1 MPPASKTAVNLRS
14 FVTGVT
20 RPYCEPELNWRF
32 SSFFSKVYK
41 IEILQ
46 PVYQQVAVKMGQV
59 GLEILVFKYL
69 P

>member
-20 RPYCEPELNWRF
+20 RSYCKPELNWRF

-59 GLEILVFKYL
+59 GLEILVYKY
-69 P
+69 